1 MPDNRSVGGG
11 GAGVVA
17 IRVVKLRP
25 MTKEELVAGVKHAV
39 ALAKETKVDAMYE
52 AYGAVFSNPGFAA
65 NRPEDQRQALKL
77 MVQFKGAP
85 RPATPP
91 MTAAHQAA
99 LGPLTELVSLH
110 AEPVDFEML
119 GICHLLLGR
128 SEAASTMF
136 REGLKIERERN
147 PSSDLCG
154 VLMRRISEI

>member
-1 MPDNRSVGGG
+1 
-11 GAGVVA
+11 
-17 IRVVKLRP
+17 

-39 ALAKETKVDAMYE
+39 ALAKETKVDAMYD
-52 AYGAVFSNPGFAA
+52 AYIAVFSNAGFGK
-65 NRPEDQRQALKL
+65 NRAEDQRQALKL

-85 RPATPP
+85 RPPSP
-91 MTAAHQAA
+91 KMTAAHQAA
-99 LGPLTELVSLH
+99 LAPLTELVSLQS
-110 AEPVDFEML
+110 EPADFEML

-128 SEAASTMF
+128 PDAASTMF